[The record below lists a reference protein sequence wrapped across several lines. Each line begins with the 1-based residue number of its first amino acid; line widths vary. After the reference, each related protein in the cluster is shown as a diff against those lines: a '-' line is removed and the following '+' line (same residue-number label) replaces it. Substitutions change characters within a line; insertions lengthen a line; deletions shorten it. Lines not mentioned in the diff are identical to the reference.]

1 MKHYLVAFLLV
12 LSATSFGQVI
22 IRRKLVMMTSPF
34 EMTVVAKDTAQGNT
48 YIDAAIAEVSR
59 IENLVSDWKPE
70 TQISEV
76 NRNAG
81 IQPVKVDDEVFQL
94 IKRAIKVSQLTDGA
108 FDISYA
114 AMDKI
119 WKFDGSMTAM
129 PTPEAIKKSVE
140 KVGYQ
145 KIILDDKK
153 STVFLRDVGMK
164 LGFGGIAQGYI
175 ADKIRALLKSMG
187 CISGIANV
195 SGDIAAWG
203 KQPSGKPWTIAIV
216 NPMNKTKIF
225 ATFPMVDSS
234 VETSGTYEKY
244 VVFNGIRYSHII
256 NPKTGY
262 PAQGIVSVTVFAKQT
277 EMADVLAKGVFLFGV
292 EAGIDLINQIKGG
305 ECIIVDAKG
314 KIFTSKGIDMEQLDI
329 SKEHQLKN

>member
-1 MKHYLVAFLLV
+1 MKNYLVPFLLL
-12 LSATSFGQVI
+12 LSGVSFGQVI
-22 IRRKLVMMTSPF
+22 IKRKLVMMTSPF
-34 EMTVVAKDTAQGNT
+34 EMTVVANDTTQGNA

-81 IQPVKVDDEVFQL
+81 IKPVKVDDEVFQL
-94 IKRAIKVSQLTDGA
+94 IQRAIKVSKLTDGA

-119 WKFDGSMTAM
+119 WKFDGSMTVM

-140 KVGYQ
+140 KVGYE
-145 KIILDDKK
+145 KIILDDKN
-153 STVFLRDVGMK
+153 STVLLRDVGMK

-175 ADKIRALLKSMG
+175 ADKIRALLKTMG
-187 CISGIANV
+187 CTSGIANV

-203 KQPSGKPWTIAIV
+203 KQPNGSPWTIAIV

-225 ATFPMVDSS
+225 ATFPMIDSS

-244 VVFNGIRYSHII
+244 VVFNGTRYSHII

-292 EAGIDLINQIKGG
+292 EAGIDLVNQIKGV
-305 ECIIVDAKG
+305 ECIIVDDKG
-314 KIFTSKGIDMEQLDI
+314 IIFTSKGIDMEQLDI